1 MQKVTEKKRQKER
14 DYMTIYGYARV
25 STIGQDLKAQ
35 EKRLKEYGATK
46 IYAEKKSG
54 KATKN
59 REQLQ
64 ALINVVKSDDVVA
77 ITKIDRLAR
86 SISDLQATIQE
97 INAKG
102 ASVVFLDNGLQFDG
116 KNDNPMSKLML
127 HMLGSF
133 AEFERDLIVSRTK
146 EGKQYAKENNKYF
159 KDGRPARNLKK
170 QPYKDILKL
179 VAKGYTTS
187 EIEEE
192 KDTTKATIM
201 RVKKQ
206 YREEYQK
213 QEITLDDLVEF
224 GIVNKKE
231 NDNTNK

>member
-1 MQKVTEKKRQKER
+1 
-14 DYMTIYGYARV
+14 MTIYGYARV
-25 STIGQDLKAQ
+25 STIGQDLQAQIQKLKA
-35 EKRLKEYGATK
+35 YGATK

-59 REQLQ
+59 REELQ
-64 ALINVVKSDDVVA
+64 ALINVVKSDDIVA

-86 SISDLQATIQE
+86 SISDLQTTIQA

-127 HMLGSF
+127 NMLGSF

-159 KDGRPARNLKK
+159 KDGRPTRNLKK
-170 QPYKDILKL
+170 EPYNNILIR
-179 VAKGYTTS
+179 VAKGYTTNR
-187 EIEEE
+187 IAE
-192 KDTTKATIM
+192 KEKTTKATIM

-213 QEITLDDLVEF
+213 QEITLDDLIKF
-224 GIVNKKE
+224 GIAE
-231 NDNTNK
+231 EDDE